1 MSKVQRKT
9 PSTSKTSTVSK
20 IQTGTGHHQLQK
32 KNSAAALIEKQVNE
46 AKLKAEADAAEKVK
60 RETEK
65 LVEEK
70 KKVSHT
76 CGNSL
81 VPRPLPAFQCC
92 TLKNDLKSWEWPG
105 DEAMW

>member
-9 PSTSKTSTVSK
+9 PTSKTSTVSK

-76 CGNSL
+76 CCVIVILCMSMREG
-81 VPRPLPAFQCC
+81 RR
-92 TLKNDLKSWEWPG
+92 EG
-105 DEAMW
+105 GREGER